1 MCGIAGFFREN
12 ADREEVIRRMN
23 ASIHHRGPDHAD
35 FWMDDAS
42 GLTLGHTRLA
52 IRDLTPT
59 GLQPMFSAS
68 GDTVIVYNGEIYN
81 TEELSRGKQ
90 LRGTSDTEALL
101 ESIEEKGLSET
112 LAVCRGMFALATYD
126 RKRRTL
132 TLARDRAGEK
142 PLYYGFVNGSFVFG
156 SELRVF
162 PLFPGFQRDIDRD
175 ALAAF
180 FRYSYVPAP
189 RSVYRGIRK
198 LGAGQILTLQYP
210 FREEDLEINSFWAMT
225 EAAIRGEAKPYR
237 GSFEEASE
245 ELEELL
251 RDSVRGQLVSDV
263 PLGAYLSGGIDSSLV
278 VSLMTEL
285 SPGSVKTFTI
295 GFEEKRYDESEYAA
309 AIAAHLGTEHTQ
321 LTVTEG
327 ELLNTVPK
335 LTEIFDEPF
344 GDSSQI
350 PTYLVS
356 KLAREHCTVVLSG
369 DGADELFGGY
379 TTYPRIGRLMERLK
393 ATPKSLRGLA
403 AFVSGKAASF
413 AGKRSDRLYR
423 TALSLKSVS
432 PEELH
437 EAVCYHIYEGVDHL
451 MPGYGMKRNLSP
463 VLKDPLKAQMLLD
476 DIHYLPDDILVKVD
490 RAGMAVSLENR
501 VPMLDKK
508 VMEFSFSLPSEFLFG
523 EDGGKQILRSILY
536 KKVPKE
542 LLDRPKKGFS
552 VPLKKWLLG
561 ELKGWALDLIYQSR
575 LVKEQLVDKKAWE
588 GLWDRL
594 ESYGQGERAV
604 WNLLMAE
611 AWYRKNI

>member
-1 MCGIAGFFREN
+1 MCGIAGFFREQT
-12 ADREEVIRRMN
+12 DREDIIRRMN
-23 ASIHHRGPDHAD
+23 ASIHHRGPDHEG
-35 FWMDDAS
+35 FWLDGAS

-52 IRDLTPT
+52 IRDLTEA
-59 GLQPMFSAS
+59 GLQPMLSAS

-81 TEELSRGKQ
+81 TEELSCGKK

-101 ESIEEKGLSET
+101 ESIEEKGVSET
-112 LAVCRGMFALATYD
+112 LSMCRGMFALAVYD

-142 PLYYGFVNGSFVFG
+142 PLYYGFVEGQFVFG
-156 SELRVF
+156 SELRLF
-162 PLFPGFQRDIDRD
+162 PLFPGFRREIDRD
-175 ALAAF
+175 ALAAY

-198 LGAGQILTLQYP
+198 LGAGQILTLQHP
-210 FREEDLEINSFWAMT
+210 FREEDLEINSFWSMT
-225 EAAIRGEAKPYR
+225 EAAIRGEAKPFG
-237 GSFEEASE
+237 GSFEEAAE
-245 ELEELL
+245 ELEKRLG
-251 RDSVRGQLVSDV
+251 DSVRGQLVSDV

-278 VSLMTEL
+278 AALMQEL
-285 SPGSVKTFTI
+285 SSAPVKTFTI

-321 LTVTEG
+321 LIVTEQ
-327 ELLNTVPK
+327 ELLDTVPK
-335 LTEIFDEPF
+335 LMEIFDEPF

-356 KLAREHCTVVLSG
+356 KLAKEHCTVVLSG

-379 TTYPRIGRLMERLK
+379 TTYPRIGRLFTRLK
-393 ATPKSLRGLA
+393 STPRTLRSLA
-403 AFVSGKAASF
+403 AFVSDGVSSF
-413 AGKRSDRLYR
+413 AGRRSDRLYR
-423 TALSLKSVS
+423 TALSLRSLTT
-432 PEELH
+432 EELH

-476 DIHYLPDDILVKVD
+476 AVHYLPDDILVKVD

-501 VPMLDKK
+501 VPMLDKR
-508 VMEFSFSLPSEFLFG
+508 VMEFSFSLPSGYLFG
-523 EDGGKQILRSILY
+523 EDGGKQILKHILY
-536 KKVPKE
+536 QRVPKE
-542 LLDRPKKGFS
+542 LLERPKKGFS

-561 ELKGWALDLIYQSR
+561 DLKGWALELIYRSR

-588 GLWDRL
+588 GLWERF

-611 AWYRKNI
+611 TWYRKNA